1 MFMIRWSFVS
11 SVDFAAM
18 FAIQIAP
25 VDLKMQLSLS
35 LINEN
40 FPTLLADKSIT
51 RIDEE
56 ILYSDIN
63 DTLLPCLFLLD
74 LL

>member
-25 VDLKMQLSLS
+25 VNLKMQLRLS
-35 LINEN
+35 LIHEN
-40 FPTLLADKSIT
+40 FPTLLADKSLT
-51 RIDEE
+51 RIGEE
-56 ILYSDIN
+56 ILNSDIN
-63 DTLLPCLFLLD
+63 NTLLTC
-74 LL
+74 